1 MKNIFYSIPNSRKKA
16 TYRFPTRAPCDH
28 VASRQ
33 HDRIQQL
40 HSLITKKLILQKKV
54 LFYPIKIYL
63 CPSKKWKDL
72 ADCNHGKKALKCILI
87 LNSTIHVLSYSLIYD
102 L

>member
-16 TYRFPTRAPCDH
+16 TYRFPTRAPCKH

-40 HSLITKKLILQKKV
+40 HSLITQKLILQKKV
-54 LFYPIKIYL
+54 LF
-63 CPSKKWKDL
+63 
-72 ADCNHGKKALKCILI
+72 
-87 LNSTIHVLSYSLIYD
+87 LSNKNLSLP
-102 L
+102 LEKVERFG